1 MFRMYVA
8 NRLLPVVAFGL
19 ATWLVAGASARVTG
33 ETTKVTADCFGQAPT
48 IVGAPATELEG
59 TEGPDVVLTNG
70 ATIVQTFGGDDLVC
84 ITGVYASGSDDE
96 GRPILTGAGR
106 DRIDS
111 SRIQLGDPYLQ
122 LNIDPGPDADEV
134 IGGPAREDVRAQEL
148 GAQSSRPDVINTAE
162 GDDVVYSRGDDVVR
176 LGDGQ
181 DQLYLMGDVRG
192 GTYDGGGTWDSLT
205 ANFTK
210 AARAAWTFDNR
221 SEKIIGGPGQEAS
234 MSGFSKFELGVRG
247 DLTFLGTDKR
257 ETLSTTV
264 YNPTGYW
271 IPRSALRIR
280 MGGGNDR
287 VAFYGGA
294 PQGRFSG
301 GDGVDTFR
309 YTRSYDLTI
318 NSRLPI
324 VFNLST
330 GQLDDVGHNGYKRR
344 AQGFENADIH
354 NAFCTDGGQC
364 GASRMTLTGTS
375 KANHLRVSGFP
386 NQTEANE
393 IYGRGGYDVL
403 IGSNSSDILVGGSGN
418 DVAKGRGGRDDCS
431 AETERGCDD

>member
-1 MFRMYVA
+1 MYLA
-8 NRLLPVVAFGL
+8 RRLLPVLAMGL
-19 ATWLVAGASARVTG
+19 TAWSVAGASARVPLEATEVTG
-33 ETTKVTADCFGQAPT
+33 ECFGQVPT

-84 ITGVYASGSDDE
+84 ITGMYASGSDDE
-96 GRPILTGAGR
+96 GRPISTGAGR

-111 SRIQLGDPYLQ
+111 SRIQLGDPYVQ

-181 DQLYLMGDVRG
+181 DQLHLMGDVRG
-192 GTYDGGGTWDSLT
+192 GTYDGGGTGDSLT

-221 SEKIIGGPGQEAS
+221 SEKIIGGHGQEAS
-234 MSGFSKFELGVRG
+234 MSGFSRFELGVRG
-247 DLTFLGTDKR
+247 DLTFLGTDNR

-271 IPRSALRIR
+271 IPRGSVRLRL
-280 MGGGNDR
+280 GGGNDR
-287 VAFYGGA
+287 ITFYGGA
-294 PQGRFSG
+294 PGARFSG

-309 YTRSYDLTI
+309 YTRSSDVTV

-330 GQLDDVGHNGYKRR
+330 GQLDDVGPNGYKRR
-344 AQGFENADIH
+344 ARGFENAYIH
-354 NAFCTDGGQC
+354 NTFCTDDGQC
-364 GASRMTLTGTS
+364 GASRMTLIGTRG
-375 KANHLRVSGFP
+375 ANHLRVSGFP
-386 NQTEANE
+386 EQTGVNE
-393 IYGRGGYDVL
+393 IYGRGGDDVL
-403 IGSNSSDILVGGSGN
+403 IGSNSSDILVGGAG
-418 DVAKGRGGRDDCS
+418 DDLAKGRGGRDDCS

>member
-1 MFRMYVA
+1 V
-8 NRLLPVVAFGL
+8 PGD
-19 ATWLVAGASARVTG
+19 VTG
-33 ETTKVTADCFGQAPT
+33 TTGECFGQPPT
-48 IVGAPATELEG
+48 IVGEPATELEG

-84 ITGVYASGSDDE
+84 ITGRYASTSDDE
-96 GRPILTGAGR
+96 GRPILTGAGN

-111 SRIQLGDPYLQ
+111 SRIQSGDPYLQ
-122 LNIDPGPDADEV
+122 LIIDPGPDTDEV

-148 GAQSSRPDVINTAE
+148 GAQSSRPDIINTAE
-162 GDDVVYSRGDDVVR
+162 GDDVVYSRGDDVVH

-181 DQLYLMGDVRG
+181 DQLHLMGDVRG
-192 GTYDGGGTWDSLT
+192 GTYDGGGTGDSLI

-210 AARAAWTFDNR
+210 AARASWTFDNR
-221 SEKIIGGPGQEAS
+221 SEKVAGGLGQEAS

-247 DLTFLGTDKR
+247 DLTFLGNDNR

-271 IPRSALRIR
+271 IPRGAVRIR

-287 VAFYGGA
+287 ITFYGGA
-294 PQGRFSG
+294 PQGRFGG
-301 GDGVDTFR
+301 GDGIDTFR
-309 YTRSYDLTI
+309 YTRDDVVSI

-330 GQLDDVGHNGYKRR
+330 GQLDDVGPNGYKRR
-344 AQGFENADIH
+344 AMGFENADVH
-354 NAFCTDGGQC
+354 NTFCTDGGQC

-386 NQTEANE
+386 EQTETNS
-393 IYGRGGYDVL
+393 IYGRGGDDVL
-403 IGSNSSDILVGGSGN
+403 IGSNSSDILVGGSGH
-418 DVAKGRGGRDDCS
+418 DAAKGRGGRDQCS
-431 AETERGCDD
+431 AESRMGCDY